1 MRIRTIG
8 LISTLA
14 LGLLSGPLPV
24 EAQQAGKVYRIGY
37 VRGPG
42 SHPPKAHHIAFWQ
55 RLRELGYVEGQNLV
69 IEERNIKGTGR
80 TKAQAAKLAAELV
93 RLKLDVIVPPPSGR
107 VIGAFQRA
115 TRTIPIVM
123 PGVSDDPVE
132 EGFVM
137 SLARPGGNITGLT
150 NLNAKLYVKRLQL
163 LKEAFPRMSRVS
175 ILWAPSQRRRS
186 MKEIEPVAQAL
197 GIKIQS
203 LIVIRPHH
211 LERAFSAILHADRA
225 QPRESPRGLLV
236 ATTFFM
242 LTHRAR
248 MIEFAAKRR
257 LPAVYDRSQFVD
269 AGGLMYY
276 GADHVEL
283 RRRTAT
289 YVDKILKGAKPGD
302 LPIERLTNFD
312 FGINL
317 KTAKQLG
324 VTIPPEVLYQATK
337 VIK

>member
-1 MRIRTIG
+1 
-8 LISTLA
+8 
-14 LGLLSGPLPV
+14 
-24 EAQQAGKVYRIGY
+24 
-37 VRGPG
+37 
-42 SHPPKAHHIAFWQ
+42 
-55 RLRELGYVEGQNLV
+55 
-69 IEERNIKGTGR
+69 
-80 TKAQAAKLAAELV
+80 
-93 RLKLDVIVPPPSGR
+93 
-107 VIGAFQRA
+107 
-115 TRTIPIVM
+115 
-123 PGVSDDPVE
+123 
-132 EGFVM
+132 
-137 SLARPGGNITGLT
+137 
-150 NLNAKLYVKRLQL
+150 
-163 LKEAFPRMSRVS
+163 
-175 ILWAPSQRRRS
+175 
-186 MKEIEPVAQAL
+186 MKKIEPVAHAL

-203 LIVIRPHH
+203 LHVFRPGH